1 MTKINIVPQ
10 YLVVSIYPALYSL
23 KLTMK
28 KFLALFV
35 LTIGCLLM
43 ASIVSLHPGQATS
56 CPDMSDYMINAAG
69 ECVNLAPAPA
79 NSFSTQDTS
88 GERAA
93 ASILSANQSIEFPP
107 QQNVNTIVVD
117 NNNAFLAAIRR
128 LKAGDRLLVKNG
140 VYKARVVSANITVN
154 ARGTADNWIVI
165 AAYPGDKPKIQGTD
179 SAAISFNGAQYV
191 EMRGFEVVG
200 AYPSQ
205 NPSGSGIL
213 VTGRADNIR
222 LLNNTIH
229 DVPGGPIEV
238 KFSDYLY
245 IEGNRIYDSAWGW
258 LPDDPESTNA
268 YSAISLYQLMNA
280 EQSQSEIRNIVRS
293 NIISNVYNTKP
304 FVAGD
309 KITDGNCFIL
319 DDTKYTG
326 GRDLSVIDGYSR
338 PYDGTTLVENNLC
351 VDNGG
356 RGIHAF
362 VSNNLIARN
371 NTLYKNAKTPGID
384 GELSATSSGNIRFY
398 NNIAYSNSASRA
410 IVNFQSDDV
419 VIENN
424 LLFGGTTRDRGIGT
438 LIKADPLF
446 VNANT
451 DLNTAD
457 FSLRQGS
464 PAIGAGSNENCAEKY
479 FDGTPRTSCNLGAFP
494 VAR

>member
-1 MTKINIVPQ
+1 
-10 YLVVSIYPALYSL
+10 
-23 KLTMK
+23 MK
-28 KFLALFV
+28 KFLALFA
-35 LTIGCLLM
+35 LTISCMLM

-69 ECVNLAPAPA
+69 ECVNLAPESA
-79 NSFSTQDTS
+79 NSFSIQGAS
-88 GERAA
+88 GQRAA
-93 ASILSANQSIEFPP
+93 ASIPSASQGIEFP
-107 QQNVNTIVVD
+107 QQKNVNTIVVD

-140 VYKARVVSANITVN
+140 VYKARVVSATITVN

-165 AAYPGDKPKIQGTD
+165 AAYPGDKPQIKGTD

-213 VTGRADNIR
+213 VTGRANNIR

-229 DVPGGPIEV
+229 DAPGGGIEV

-245 IEGNRIYDSAWGW
+245 IEGNRIYDSTWGW
-258 LPDDPESTNA
+258 LPDNPDNTNA

-280 EQSQSEIRNIVRS
+280 EESKPEIRNIVRS
-293 NIISNVYNTKP
+293 NIVSNVYNTKP
-304 FVAGD
+304 FVGGD
-309 KITDGNCFIL
+309 TITDGNCFIL
-319 DDTKYTG
+319 DDTRYAG
-326 GRDLSVIDGYSR
+326 GRDPSVIDGYGS

-362 VSNNLIARN
+362 VSDNLIARN
-371 NTLYKNAKTPGID
+371 NTLYKNTKTPGIS

-398 NNIAYSNSASRA
+398 NNIIYSNPTSRA

-424 LLFGGTTRDRGIGT
+424 LLFGGTTGDGGIGT

-457 FSLRQGS
+457 FFLRRDS
-464 PAIGAGSNENCAEKY
+464 PAIGTGSDENCAEVY
-479 FDGTPRTSCNLGAFP
+479 FDGSPRVSCDLGAFP

>member
-1 MTKINIVPQ
+1 
-10 YLVVSIYPALYSL
+10 
-23 KLTMK
+23 MK
-28 KFLALFV
+28 KFLALFA
-35 LTIGCLLM
+35 LTIGFLVM
-43 ASIVSLHPGQATS
+43 ASIVALHPGQATS
-56 CPDMSDYMINAAG
+56 CPGMSDYMINAAG
-69 ECVNLAPAPA
+69 KCVNLAPEPA
-79 NSFSTQDTS
+79 NSFSTQGASDES
-88 GERAA
+88 AA
-93 ASILSANQSIEFPP
+93 ATISSASQRIEFPP

-165 AAYPGDKPKIQGTD
+165 AAYPGDQPQIKGTD

-191 EMRGFEVVG
+191 EMRGFEVLG

-213 VTGRADNIR
+213 VTGRAHNIR

-229 DVPGGPIEV
+229 DAPGGGIEV

-245 IEGNRIYDSAWGW
+245 IEGNRIYDSGWGW
-258 LPDDPESTNA
+258 IPDNPDNTNA

-280 EQSQSEIRNIVRS
+280 EESQPEIRNIVRS
-293 NIISNVYNTKP
+293 NIVSNVYNTKP

-309 KITDGNCFIL
+309 TITDGNCFIL
-319 DDTKYTG
+319 DDTKYAG
-326 GRDLSVIDGYSR
+326 DRDPSVIDGYDS

-362 VSNNLIARN
+362 VSDNLIARN
-371 NTLYKNAKTPGID
+371 NTLYKNAKTPGIN
-384 GELSATSSGNIRFY
+384 GELSASSSSNIQFY
-398 NNIAYSNSASRA
+398 NNIIYARSSSRA
-410 IVNFQSDDV
+410 IVNFQSSGV

-424 LLFGGTTRDRGIGT
+424 LLFGSDTIDRGVGT

-446 VNANT
+446 VNAST
-451 DLNTAD
+451 DLDTAD

-464 PAIGAGSNENCAEKY
+464 PAIDVSSNGNCAETY